1 MARKEQKIIPMTFD
15 ENFYRKMADQK
26 YKQRDYRKAAEYYRN
41 VLDLSPEDFDIRL
54 KYADCLN
61 ELNLNKKAEKMFYES
76 IINDHNVAESYY
88 QLSQLNIKLNEPNKA
103 FLFGINY
110 VILSN
115 DDSFREELEKMF
127 EVSYIEENKIEMEA
141 QLFAVQLLFQYLFAQ
156 GRLQEAR
163 TYILK
168 QNDDIQSHRVIRNL
182 LAMCYLYLSEYEIA
196 RELFETL
203 LAEDNSDVHALCHY
217 TLLLYNTNE
226 TEKYTR

>member
-103 FLFGINY
+103 FLFGIN
-110 VILSN
+110 LSLIHI
-115 DDSFREELEKMF
+115 SEPTR
-127 EVSYIEENKIEMEA
+127 
-141 QLFAVQLLFQYLFAQ
+141 
-156 GRLQEAR
+156 RLSRSRMPSSA
-163 TYILK
+163 
-168 QNDDIQSHRVIRNL
+168 
-182 LAMCYLYLSEYEIA
+182 
-196 RELFETL
+196 
-203 LAEDNSDVHALCHY
+203 
-217 TLLLYNTNE
+217 
-226 TEKYTR
+226 